1 MWALLDGYVRRER
14 KCLFIQIPG
23 CSKSISLFSVER
35 VIKKK
40 TMDEVSTENNSFL
53 LCYQEKQQEKE
64 KEALVKLFGEQSLYV
79 YVIIPVTPV
88 QGVPVSK
95 YFNVFPSSFLVFL
108 MLLRTRRQTSK
119 LIFSFFNNISFKSFF
134 SCFPSAFHGDFST
147 CVYADS
153 LTKQILFSI
162 PRQAVASGGGYTQ
175 YWGQEIWPHCC
186 SALLKTIDQ
195 RCAPPGMR
203 YPRSNTAEYFV

>member
-1 MWALLDGYVRRER
+1 MDFCIGFWGNLILYTDFMLSVDLCGLSSMATFGEKGSVFLY
-14 KCLFIQIPG
+14 KFQG

-53 LCYQEKQQEKE
+53 PRYQEKQQDKE
-64 KEALVKLFGEQSLYV
+64 KEALVKLFREQSLYA

-119 LIFSFFNNISFKSFF
+119 LIFFFFNNISFKSFF

-153 LTKQILFSI
+153 FLQSKFCFPSPGKQW
-162 PRQAVASGGGYTQ
+162 RAVGGTRSTGGKRSGHTVAQ
-175 YWGQEIWPHCC
+175 H
-186 SALLKTIDQ
+186 
-195 RCAPPGMR
+195 
-203 YPRSNTAEYFV
+203 F